1 MDNKTFSLKQ
11 FKTIGL
17 TDYIFADDTKVEGGV
32 CELTSDGRKVQNP
45 GNDLL
50 IFLYC

>member
-11 FKTIGL
+11 FKTIGFS
-17 TDYIFADDTKVEGGV
+17 DYVFTDDTKIEGGV

-45 GNDLL
+45 GMVLL
-50 IFLYC
+50 I